1 MYSCIKWDDI
11 GTLTYLAIV
20 RIKGINNVME
30 LEEFLKPDMN
40 LKTVRSKWH
49 FKIVVSKI
57 ARYQK
62 GWDFGARG
70 KGGRRNENHSGASSS
85 LFPPLLSSLS
95 LSMPPFQFLA
105 MAGNSCI
112 IIFYIVM
119 SMTNTKTLMQVVDHE
134 LGITDIQLQHN
145 LATRITQFY
154 KYMGFR

>member
-30 LEEFLKPDMN
+30 LEEFLKPGMN

-57 ARYQK
+57 SRYQK
-62 GWDFGARG
+62 EWDFGAQG
-70 KGGRRNENHSGASSS
+70 KGGRRNEKHSGAYSS
-85 LFPPLLSSLS
+85 LFPPLLSSPALS
-95 LSMPPFQFLA
+95 IPPFQFLA
-105 MAGNSCI
+105 TAGNSWI

-119 SMTNTKTLMQVVDHE
+119 SMTNTKTLIQVVDHE

-145 LATRITQFY
+145 PATRITQFY
-154 KYMGFR
+154 KYMGSR